1 MHRPTIIRHDHGTA
15 PIPFSQFK
23 KVGLTGKV
31 PAALRQAANPL
42 GLRCRPRQDDS
53 LLWQLPDQFRKLVI
67 PPQFRWPARGSMD
80 RQIALRPLSRCQTQG
95 KLNRTRCSPEMN
107 RRPEVPVD
115 SMNPRN
121 GNDFVMKK
129 AGTFAGITQADPP
142 GGAGQRGQQTAAQQ
156 TLQVHNEIIA
166 PPPEAPDQ
174 LGQTAVLMPWKGDD
188 FVDDRAVF
196 QQGNKRGIHQPR
208 QVGLRVSLPDLV
220 DSRESVNNVAEA
232 AGFEDQDARAA

>member
-1 MHRPTIIRHDHGTA
+1 
-15 PIPFSQFK
+15 
-23 KVGLTGKV
+23 
-31 PAALRQAANPL
+31 
-42 GLRCRPRQDDS
+42 
-53 LLWQLPDQFRKLVI
+53 
-67 PPQFRWPARGSMD
+67 
-80 RQIALRPLSRCQTQG
+80 
-95 KLNRTRCSPEMN
+95 MN

-115 SMNPRN
+115 GMNPRN

-142 GGAGQRGQQTAAQQ
+142 GGTGQRGQQTAAQQ
-156 TLQVHNEIIA
+156 TLQVDNDIIA

-174 LGQTAVLMPWKGDD
+174 PGETAVLMPWKRDD

-196 QQGNKRGIHQPR
+196 QQGNERGIHQPR

-220 DSRESVNNVAEA
+220 DSRESVNDVAEA